1 MPCDQYSYI
10 DTYIEVLS
18 EILNYCMINNV
29 ECFLLGGD
37 LNTDFSR
44 RHSANTIAL
53 NQFMI
58 AECLQCCISLHVS
71 SVRHTFNSVFDSHSL
86 IDHFIAPEN
95 LRDYVLSY
103 EQFDSIDN
111 LSDHLAISL
120 QLDCNIESGNKV
132 TQEFTASPKWG

>member
-1 MPCDQYSYI
+1 
-10 DTYIEVLS
+10 
-18 EILNYCMINNV
+18 MINNV
-29 ECFLLGGD
+29 EYFLLEGD

-71 SVRHTFNSVFDSHSL
+71 SVRHTFTGVFDTHSL
-86 IDHFIAPEN
+86 IDHFTATEN

-103 EQFDSIDN
+103 KQFDSIDN

-120 QLDCNIESGNKV
+120 QLDCNIESANKV
-132 TQEFTASPKWG
+132 THEFTATPKWGQVEQL